1 MRSHVASLL
10 VLSIVEV
17 LFLAEGPRAHGQ
29 TSVPVKSSREKSGT
43 RWSSLPPNAQ
53 RAVQDVLRPVNAD
66 WTQQAELAASDAG
79 AYDFFSGSLAFNGS
93 TIVVGAP
100 QHSFGVFNTYQG
112 AVYIFEQN
120 SSGSWI
126 QHEEL
131 TSSDGAAGDLF
142 GSSVA
147 ISGSTVIVGAP
158 GHTVGSNTHQGTAY
172 VFVES
177 GGTWSQQAELTAS
190 DGEAFDSFGSS
201 VAADG
206 SIVMVGA
213 PCHPAASQY
222 CDPVLG
228 DGPGAAYVFVE
239 VVTSWIQQAELRA
252 SDGVVGDLFGASIAA
267 EGSIMVIGAPCHPV
281 PPGLACNT
289 VAGGSPGAA
298 YVFAESGGTWSQQ
311 AELTA
316 SDGMVYDYFGG
327 SVAVDA
333 SLSTVAVGAPSHT
346 VGSNRGQGAVY
357 LFIFSVVGSTWPQLA
372 ELTASDG
379 AASDTFGARVA
390 MDGSTAVVGAPNH
403 TFGSNAH
410 QGTAYIFGEENTNWS
425 QQAELISSDGT
436 TYADFGASVAISG
449 STVMVGAPCH
459 SYSAGACGPGA
470 AYAFAGPGYT
480 LSASPSSLSV
490 AQGSQATSTITITLV
505 NGFTGSVSFS
515 VSGLPAGVTA
525 SFSASPV
532 TTSTTLTLTASAT
545 APTGVATVT
554 VIGTSL
560 GLTQTTPITLT
571 VTTAATVSLPTLL
584 NFGNEALNIASAAKT
599 ITLTNTGTATLNISN
614 ITASAQFAISAKT
627 CGATVAAGKKCTVS
641 VTFTPNQLS
650 AITGN
655 LSFIDDAANSPQT
668 VLLKGTGAL
677 QATLTPSWLTFGT
690 TQVGTTSQT
699 KKVTFTN
706 NLPTALTG
714 ISYSIAAPFAIS
726 SSTCTSTLASKKSCA
741 IEVTFAPTQTGTA
754 TGTLK
759 VSDKA
764 NNSPQTVSLSGTT
777 DTVYLSPAS
786 VNFGLQ
792 SVGKTSNPIKVD
804 LFNEGTTQIT
814 VTSVNT
820 TGDFVVTENYCMTGV
835 KPNTHCYVGV
845 VFNPTQSGALSGTL
859 TFVDSAT
866 NSPQTASLSGTGN

>member
-1 MRSHVASLL
+1 MKSHGAALLMLCMVA
-10 VLSIVEV
+10 V
-17 LFLAEGPRAHGQ
+17 LFLTEEPRAHGQ
-29 TSVPVKSSREKSGT
+29 ISLPVKSSREKSGT
-43 RWSSLPPNAQ
+43 RWSSLPPDAQ
-53 RAVQDVLRPVNAD
+53 RAIQDVLTPVNAD

-126 QHEEL
+126 QQQEL
-131 TSSDGAAGDLF
+131 TSSNGAAGDLF

-158 GHTVGSNTHQGTAY
+158 GHKVGSNTHQGTAY

-190 DGEAFDSFGSS
+190 DGKAYDSFGSS

-206 SIVMVGA
+206 SIVMMGA
-213 PCHPAASQY
+213 PCHPAVSQY

-239 VVTSWIQQAELRA
+239 VVTNWIQQAELKA
-252 SDGVVGDLFGASIAA
+252 SDGVAGDLFGTSIAA
-267 EGSIMVIGAPCHPV
+267 QGSTLVIGAPCHPV
-281 PPGLACNT
+281 PSGVACNT
-289 VAGGSPGAA
+289 NGEGSPGAA
-298 YVFAESGGTWSQQ
+298 YVFVENGGTWSQQ

-316 SDGMVYDYFGG
+316 SDGSAADEFGN

-333 SLSTVAVGAPSHT
+333 SLSTVAVGAPGHT
-346 VGSNRGQGAVY
+346 VGSNRSQGAAY
-357 LFIFSVVGSTWPQLA
+357 LFIFSPVGSTWPQLA

-425 QQAELISSDGT
+425 QQAELISSDGN

-449 STVMVGAPCH
+449 STVMAGAPCH
-459 SYSAGACGPGA
+459 SYSGGACGPGA

-480 LSASPSSLSV
+480 LSASPTSLSV

-532 TTSTTLTLTASAT
+532 TTSTTLTLTASHT
-545 APTGVATVT
+545 APTGIATVT
-554 VIGTSL
+554 VIGSSL

-571 VTTAATVSLPTLL
+571 VTSAATISLPTLL
-584 NFGNEALNIASAAKT
+584 NFGNEAIDVTSTAKT
-599 ITLTNTGTATLNISN
+599 VTLTNTGTATLDISS
-614 ITASAQFAISAKT
+614 ITPSVNFAISAST
-627 CGATVAAGKKCTVS
+627 CGTTLNAGKKCTVRVTVS
-641 VTFTPNQLS
+641 PTQLGAFAGTLTFTDNAS
-650 AITGN
+650 G
-655 LSFIDDAANSPQT
+655 SPQIVSLT
-668 VLLKGTGAL
+668 GTGVA
-677 QATLTPSWLTFGT
+677 QATLTPAIYTFPRT
-690 TQVGTTSQT
+690 KVGATSPAHN
-699 KKVTFTN
+699 FTLRN
-706 NLPTALTG
+706 NLWTTLNG
-714 ISYSIAAPFAIS
+714 ISYSTQGNFAVLTTTCGTSLGARTSCTIS
-726 SSTCTSTLASKKSCA
+726 
-741 IEVTFAPTQTGTA
+741 VTFSPKA
-754 TGTLK
+754 TGTLTGGLTVK
-759 VSDKA
+759 DSA
-764 NNSPQTVSLSGTT
+764 NNSPQISNLKGT
-777 DTVYLSPAS
+777 A
-786 VNFGLQ
+786 N
-792 SVGKTSNPIKVD
+792 
-804 LFNEGTTQIT
+804 
-814 VTSVNT
+814 
-820 TGDFVVTENYCMTGV
+820 
-835 KPNTHCYVGV
+835 
-845 VFNPTQSGALSGTL
+845 
-859 TFVDSAT
+859 
-866 NSPQTASLSGTGN
+866 